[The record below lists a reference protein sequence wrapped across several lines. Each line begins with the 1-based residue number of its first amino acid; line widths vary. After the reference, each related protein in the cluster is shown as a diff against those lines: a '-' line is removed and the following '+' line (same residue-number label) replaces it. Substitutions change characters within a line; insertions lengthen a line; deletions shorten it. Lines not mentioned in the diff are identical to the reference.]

1 MEFGQTFFAV
11 MGDLPA
17 LLGQSSA
24 ALSNETQEVLD
35 QVNVILQELLP
46 QILAELA
53 EIPEQEKATI
63 LGKIAGMITFEIA
76 LSVGVSVATAGVGA
90 AVSAAAAA
98 GKFCKW
104 ARKLNSLLPE
114 PIAKRILPLIAKY
127 IGCFEG
133 PTDVAQYSVQGD
145 LVNVT
150 LAARADLR
158 DQPSEQPL
166 LSHGQ
171 WAVIGLGLVVVLS
184 SCGLSRSSKS
194 TQDSEDDPWQVQY
207 RYAA

>member
-1 MEFGQTFFAV
+1 LAV
-11 MGDLPA
+11 TG
-17 LLGQSSA
+17 
-24 ALSNETQEVLD
+24 
-35 QVNVILQELLP
+35 
-46 QILAELA
+46 
-53 EIPEQEKATI
+53 
-63 LGKIAGMITFEIA
+63 
-76 LSVGVSVATAGVGA
+76 
-90 AVSAAAAA
+90 
-98 GKFCKW
+98 
-104 ARKLNSLLPE
+104 R
-114 PIAKRILPLIAKY
+114 
-127 IGCFEG
+127 